1 MSRFLQQ
8 QAKFVSGMI
17 SGWDR
22 LRLRGT
28 LMRIC
33 HPGGLSSFFHASGR
47 RFEQFKEFAIAS
59 SQQLKKAAVQAAE
72 RLGRPVTYLR
82 TPKIS
87 KEEVARAARK
97 TKASSGWRCAKE
109 WSMPVS
115 VPKSPRKP
123 TSVTSTPSP

>member
-1 MSRFLQQ
+1 MNRFLQQ

-47 RFEQFKEFAIAS
+47 RFGQFKEFAVES
-59 SQQLKKAAVQAAE
+59 SQQLKKAALEVAE
-72 RLGRPVTYLR
+72 RVGRPVMYLR
-82 TPKIS
+82 TPRIS
-87 KEEVARAARK
+87 KEEVARQ
-97 TKASSGWRCAKE
+97 CAQG
-109 WSMPVS
+109 
-115 VPKSPRKP
+115 
-123 TSVTSTPSP
+123 